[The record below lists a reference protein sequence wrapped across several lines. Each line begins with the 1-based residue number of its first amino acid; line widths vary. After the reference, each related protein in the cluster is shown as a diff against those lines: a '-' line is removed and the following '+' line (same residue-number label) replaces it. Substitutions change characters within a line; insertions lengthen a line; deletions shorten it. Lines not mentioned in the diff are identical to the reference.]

1 MGEAAGRYLMEQLK
15 NVLVLLDDKGVAH
28 RDLKLEN
35 IMVGQ
40 NL

>member
-1 MGEAAGRYLMEQLK
+1 MGEQGARHFMDQLK
-15 NVLVLLDDKGVAH
+15 DVLVYLNEKNVAH

-35 IMVGQ
+35 IMVAD